1 MNFLFFETLLLLPR
15 AADCA
20 RRCPAET
27 RAQVLARPVNA
38 LLFLSIFFSF
48 CYSNNNNIICC
59 CYIDSISSFIL
70 SADCCNSSSSSSRV
84 YRGVAILLLA
94 GRGHRNGEWHGE
106 PTPLGPVWI
115 VLDLRD
121 IHTTKVDGLLYT
133 VETDDSVECPLYK
146 CTAGHT
152 TVRQQSIA
160 SCWSYGV
167 CIVYNIK
174 GRRRRKIQLEAPA
187 FDDEQKKTKE
197 KKKKREMVCWTMLDA
212 QANYL

>member
-1 MNFLFFETLLLLPR
+1 MEIHFKIVLAHYIWNRRCVKESTASVIPYYYYIHEMNFLFFETLLLLPR

-94 GRGHRNGEWHGE
+94 GRGHRNGE
-106 PTPLGPVWI
+106 
-115 VLDLRD
+115 
-121 IHTTKVDGLLYT
+121 
-133 VETDDSVECPLYK
+133 
-146 CTAGHT
+146 
-152 TVRQQSIA
+152 
-160 SCWSYGV
+160 
-167 CIVYNIK
+167 
-174 GRRRRKIQLEAPA
+174 
-187 FDDEQKKTKE
+187 
-197 KKKKREMVCWTMLDA
+197 
-212 QANYL
+212 

>member
-1 MNFLFFETLLLLPR
+1 MESSLRERINSICDPLLLLYSRNEFSFLWDSSSSSARGWLRPPLSCWDARTSPR
-15 AADCA
+15 A
-20 RRCPAET
+20 PGQ
-27 RAQVLARPVNA
+27 RASFSIYFF
-38 LLFLSIFFSF
+38 LFF

-146 CTAGHT
+146 CTAGHN
-152 TVRQQSIA
+152 S
-160 SCWSYGV
+160 S
-167 CIVYNIK
+167 
-174 GRRRRKIQLEAPA
+174 PA
-187 FDDEQKKTKE
+187 EY
-197 KKKKREMVCWTMLDA
+197 C
-212 QANYL
+212 